1 MRGPLICLACL
12 LLGAAATASAQQP
25 TYWSAERVR
34 AALLKPPPKLIVP
47 TREPNFRVNIQ
58 ERRPFDD
65 LFEVRLWDTPA
76 IGPGPSSTLA
86 PIEGVPHS
94 TPALVQYT
102 VDPGNFAK
110 SAAKTVRDKSVRS
123 QVDRAVAQYCA
134 AQPDAGSSIPL
145 CWSTSATSR

>member
-1 MRGPLICLACL
+1 VTCLACL
-12 LLGAAATASAQQP
+12 LLGATASAQQP

-34 AALLKPPPKLIVP
+34 AALLKPPPKLIVE
-47 TREPNFRVNIQ
+47 TREPNFRVHVQ

-65 LFEVRLWDTPA
+65 LFEVRLWETPA
-76 IGPGPSSTLA
+76 VVPAPRSTLA

-110 SAAKTVRDKSVRS
+110 SAAKTVREKSVRS

-145 CWSTSATSR
+145 CWSTSATNR